1 MRSRQHRRPRPGP
14 PAVAIAAALC
24 VAPAAARAD
33 GHLEGALDLGV
44 GYEYG
49 GAEDLEHS
57 GLGEL
62 RLFIFPGRTHAVC
75 LGLEGEAAVAEAGL
89 AYRADAFPLG
99 YRYRGRFS
107 TLSVCAGGGVRGL
120 TGVLPPGWR
129 ARGRA
134 DAALDLGLLRLAI
147 EIAAGLDVAA
157 DDRPAAAVDE
167 WSIGL
172 RAHYRGASESV
183 KDVSAARGPFLGV
196 AFERYLSNNFFGLV
210 VGYAYAARNF

>member
-1 MRSRQHRRPRPGP
+1 MWSRQHGRRRPGP
-14 PAVAIAAALC
+14 PVVAIATALC
-24 VAPAAARAD
+24 LAPAAALGD

-89 AYRADAFPLG
+89 AYFADAFPLG

-107 TLSVCAGGGVRGL
+107 TVSVCAGGGVRGL

-129 ARGRA
+129 ARARA
-134 DAALDLGLLRLAI
+134 DAALDVGLLRLAL
-147 EIAAGLDVAA
+147 ELAAGLEVDAE
-157 DDRPAAAVDE
+157 DRPEATIDE
-167 WSIGL
+167 YSIGL
-172 RAHYRGASESV
+172 RLHYRGSSESV
-183 KDVSAARGPFLGV
+183 KDVSAARGPFVGL
-196 AFERYLSNNFFGLV
+196 AFERYLNSNFFGLV
-210 VGYAYAARNF
+210 VGYAYATRNF